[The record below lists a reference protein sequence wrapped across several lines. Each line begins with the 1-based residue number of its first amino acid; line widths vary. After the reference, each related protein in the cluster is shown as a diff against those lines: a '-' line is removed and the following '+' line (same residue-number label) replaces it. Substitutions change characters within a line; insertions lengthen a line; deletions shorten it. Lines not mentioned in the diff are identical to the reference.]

1 MVGGVVDEV
10 GVVDLVVGSLD
21 GEDGDATGE
30 GEEEL
35 FYIVVGCLNSMEGIE
50 IGWDI
55 GSEVVA
61 PEEDDGLGIAFS

>member
-10 GVVDLVVGSLD
+10 GVVDLVVESLD

-35 FYIVVGCLNSMEGIE
+35 FHMVVGCLNSMEDIE

-55 GSEVVA
+55 WGEVVA
-61 PEEDDGLGIAFS
+61 PEEDDGLGVASS